1 VGYLDG
7 SAIAVDAVLTKQG
20 RKLLANGLPLGINQ
34 FCLSDT
40 GIDYNL
46 WNPDHLSGSAYYGEA
61 IEALPQTEA
70 LSLGHLETRNKLVT
84 LPRNTTAMPICN
96 VLKPEA
102 FKTGDNVL
110 PSANVRTWEIVTY
123 NFHDP
128 DEWWL
133 ITDNRHLLSP
143 VGGDRFE
150 DISGTGGVFVQQAD
164 IEQAGMLT
172 ITQTGD
178 GKGYFK
184 ARPGITNVGQ
194 YITLTFV
201 SKMTGAWTAHTNLFI
216 PESTTSIDVTEV

>member
-1 VGYLDG
+1 MGYLDG
-7 SAIAVDAVLTKQG
+7 SAITVDAVLTKQG

-70 LSLGHLETRNKLVT
+70 LSLGHLESRNKLVT
-84 LPRNTTAMPICN
+84 LPRNTSALPICN

-123 NFHDP
+123 NFKDP
-128 DEWWL
+128 DEWWI
-133 ITDNRHLLSP
+133 ITENRHLLSP
-143 VGGDRFE
+143 IGVNWV

-164 IEQAGMLT
+164 IEQAGMVK
-172 ITQTGD
+172 ITQSSD

-184 ARPGITNVGQ
+184 ARPGTTNAGQ
-194 YITLTFV
+194 YITLTFY
-201 SKMTGAWTAHTNLFI
+201 SIRTGAWTAHTNLFI
-216 PESTTSIDVTEV
+216 PETAKSIDVTEV